1 MWNSPLAPLNTED
14 FHLFYQDIVVGA
26 RQEKGSMS
34 QKHFLASPLQPRPYE
49 YQMAMEW
56 KDDHHHAGEG
66 ISGACRR
73 CICHRERSEAISRTV
88 EEIASSLR
96 SSQ

>member
-1 MWNSPLAPLNTED
+1 VEFPIGSFEYGRFSPILSRYCCRGEAREG
-14 FHLFYQDIVVGA
+14 FYVSKA
-26 RQEKGSMS
+26 
-34 QKHFLASPLQPRPYE
+34 FLASPLQPRPYE